1 VYLFVK
7 FCAFLYTVVFWL
19 TPADFYNKFFF
30 VKKRKLNFCDRHQ
43 NFPFVVKITMFSLCS
58 KFTPRACQQQSMEQQ
73 IQHPAN
79 GKSFL
84 LYFLFSNGLFWKFIT
99 VLNYKTICLTVF
111 ITDFLRTVNFIELN
125 FSSKKKL

>member
-1 VYLFVK
+1 
-7 FCAFLYTVVFWL
+7 
-19 TPADFYNKFFF
+19 
-30 VKKRKLNFCDRHQ
+30 
-43 NFPFVVKITMFSLCS
+43 
-58 KFTPRACQQQSMEQQ
+58 MEQQ